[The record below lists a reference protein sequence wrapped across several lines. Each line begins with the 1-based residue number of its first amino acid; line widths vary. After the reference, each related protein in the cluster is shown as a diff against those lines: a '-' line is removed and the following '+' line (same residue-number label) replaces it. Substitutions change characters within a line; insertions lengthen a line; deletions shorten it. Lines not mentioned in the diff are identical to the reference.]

1 VSETFSRSELLKA
14 RGYPVETE
22 NGSTP
27 AVGRECSICH
37 GPVPLDR
44 PKNSTVCEK
53 PECREAWRLAQRRR
67 RYADGREP
75 PATIFELVSRTG
87 AELVSVELVLG
98 GERWLLTR
106 QGQLTLTSAVPEPTS
121 FGGRGRLNQVGRHRP
136 SVCPYVT
143 ASLLISLFSG
153 AERGVSRS

>member
-1 VSETFSRSELLKA
+1 VPKTEQWDTLTRSQYLSERDH
-14 RGYPVETE
+14 PVERL

-27 AVGRECSICH
+27 AVAERECAICYAPI
-37 GPVPLDR
+37 PVDR
-44 PKNSTVCEK
+44 PKNSTVCGK

-98 GERWLLTR
+98 GERWLITR
-106 QGQLTLTSAVPEPTS
+106 QD
-121 FGGRGRLNQVGRHRP
+121 
-136 SVCPYVT
+136 
-143 ASLLISLFSG
+143 
-153 AERGVSRS
+153 

>member
-1 VSETFSRSELLKA
+1 MAAVSETFSRSELLKA
-14 RGYPVETE
+14 RGYGKDGL

-27 AVGRECSICH
+27 AELITSADGAPERECAICH
-37 GPVPLDR
+37 RPVPVDR
-44 PKNSTVCEK
+44 PKNSTVCGNT
-53 PECREAWRLAQRRR
+53 ECREAWRLAQRRR

-106 QGQLTLTSAVPEPTS
+106 QG
-121 FGGRGRLNQVGRHRP
+121 G
-136 SVCPYVT
+136 
-143 ASLLISLFSG
+143 
-153 AERGVSRS
+153 

>member
-14 RGYPVETE
+14 RGYGEASR

-27 AVGRECSICH
+27 AAPEETTSGNVAAAERECAICH
-37 GPVPLDR
+37 GPIPLGR
-44 PKNSTVCEK
+44 PKNSTVCGN

-87 AELVSVELVLG
+87 AELVSVELDLG
-98 GERWLLTR
+98 GERWILTR
-106 QGQLTLTSAVPEPTS
+106 Q
-121 FGGRGRLNQVGRHRP
+121 R
-136 SVCPYVT
+136 
-143 ASLLISLFSG
+143 
-153 AERGVSRS
+153 

>member
-1 VSETFSRSELLKA
+1 MVRELHGPLTDHSRTDFVPLSALEEQDCPVPKSEQWDTLTRSQYLSE
-14 RGYPVETE
+14 RGYLVESL
-22 NGSTP
+22 NCSTP
-27 AVGRECSICH
+27 DRSSTVHEPAERECAICR
-37 GPVPLDR
+37 GPVPPDR
-44 PKNSTVCEK
+44 PKNSTVCGK

-106 QGQLTLTSAVPEPTS
+106 QG
-121 FGGRGRLNQVGRHRP
+121 
-136 SVCPYVT
+136 
-143 ASLLISLFSG
+143 
-153 AERGVSRS
+153 

>member
-1 VSETFSRSELLKA
+1 MSRVPETEQWDTMSRSQLLAA
-14 RGYPVETE
+14 RGYPAESE

-27 AVGRECSICH
+27 TESELISSADPPERECAICH
-37 GPVPLDR
+37 GPIPVDR
-44 PKNSTVCEK
+44 PKNSTVCGK
-53 PECREAWRLAQRRR
+53 PECREAWRLAKRRR

-106 QGQLTLTSAVPEPTS
+106 QG
-121 FGGRGRLNQVGRHRP
+121 
-136 SVCPYVT
+136 
-143 ASLLISLFSG
+143 
-153 AERGVSRS
+153 